1 MFENMSEFVGYA
13 MHDDL
18 LMRRMQDAR
27 VAEAQRAWAEQRR
40 GERRRSY
47 RDVVAMALVSLA
59 RWIAPSV
66 TTSTVA
72 TAQ

>member
-27 VAEAQRAWAEQRR
+27 VAEAQRALQEQRR

-47 RDVVAMALVSLA
+47 REVVAMILIGLA
-59 RWIAPSV
+59 RRIAPSV
-66 TTSTVA
+66 TTSKVA
-72 TAQ
+72 PVQ